1 MKHYEWW
8 TSADPAYLRLLAE
21 EWLEVAE
28 YFQVMTS
35 VIIELRSRVPPEH
48 ADGSS
53 NWCDI
58 STFDRLQHALSLWLG
73 DGLIAP
79 IFRLQLSL
87 QDRCDILRDVIGVPY
102 AQGWRRFSRS
112 AGLDGR
118 FQHPQ
123 QFHASWLTTHVRA
136 IVDEIASSDAAH
148 FNLTDMNVLADALED
163 AGCCEGANRLED
175 SSGPTHLLRHLR
187 NQTLTGCSHCLG
199 KFVTGGSVQ
208 EGLETC
214 PHCTRGLV
222 WTTQKYPHCRSCW
235 AISFLKE
242 MIACD

>member
-1 MKHYEWW
+1 MKKHEWW
-8 TSADPAYLRLLAE
+8 TSTDPAYLRLLADG
-21 EWLEVAE
+21 WLEVSA

-35 VIIELRSRVPPEH
+35 VITELRSCVRAKH

-58 STFDRLQHALSLWLG
+58 STFDRLQNALPWWLG
-73 DGLIAP
+73 DQSNEPVFPLD
-79 IFRLQLSL
+79 LSR
-87 QDRCDILRDVIGVPY
+87 QARCDIIRDVVGVPY
-102 AQGWRRFSRS
+102 AQGWQPFSRLVGPGS
-112 AGLDGR
+112 R
-118 FQHPQ
+118 HPQ
-123 QFHASWLTTHVRA
+123 QFHARWLTPHVRA
-136 IVDEIASSDAAH
+136 IVEEVASSDAAH

-235 AISFLKE
+235 AIGFLKE
-242 MIACD
+242 MTASD